1 MKNFKKILVLALAV
15 MMCLTALAV
24 PTFAATFNPTVS
36 ITARFNNAGDRIIA
50 SVVTDLPGGAIQ
62 GTLTYSGLTFDA
74 TSTKVAEQNDQE
86 KYVLG
91 ENQIKFV
98 LLANDMVNGD
108 THWAD
113 FYFQV
118 PAAESVTFG
127 LTDVSVCDVKETL
140 AEGVSVDNVTLKLS
154 KNDLRTLGAQYRKE
168 NPALRFGTRLDRNAE
183 TNALTLI
190 KGATAVRCGFI
201 AGFEFK
207 VGEDTELSAEIDDK
221 GIITSVTA
229 GAINKQAKYC
239 LSSDTDHMIYT
250 YAVTGIT
257 DDKQVDTDGNE
268 EVDAYVKNLPI
279 VVRPYVIYVEAD
291 GETYGIAYGTQ
302 VSKSFA
308 EVQAASGLLDATLGY
323 K

>member
-50 SVVTDLPGGAIQ
+50 SVVTSEKAGAIQ
-62 GTLTYSGLTFDA
+62 GTLTYSSGLTFDA
-74 TSTKVAEQNDQE
+74 TSTKFSEKNDME
-86 KYVLG
+86 KYVPG
-91 ENQIKFV
+91 DNQIKFV
-98 LLANDMVNGD
+98 LLANDLNDGD

-113 FYFQV
+113 FYFEV
-118 PAAESVTFG
+118 PESGSVTFG
-127 LTDVSVCDVKETL
+127 LENVAVCDVNENL
-140 AEGVSVDNVTLKLS
+140 ADAISVPDVTLTLTE
-154 KNDLRTLGAQYRKE
+154 NDLTTLGAQYRE
-168 NPALRFGTRLDRNAE
+168 TNPALRFGTRLDRTAA
-183 TNALTLI
+183 TNQLTD
-190 KGATAVRCGFI
+190 GATAVRCGFL

-239 LSSDTDHMIYT
+239 LSSAADHMIYT

-257 DDKQVDTDGNE
+257 DEKTTNTGSKDEYIKD
-268 EVDAYVKNLPI
+268 LPI

-308 EVQAASGLLDATLGY
+308 EVQAAAGLLDETLGY